1 MSRKFLISFFASAA
15 FVLAVS
21 MSAAAQYAPVTGI
34 VQLEQADGSKVPVA
48 GALIE
53 VYRMDIKAGFPSNK
67 TDKKGHFAFAGVP
80 LGATFTFSI
89 SAPGASPQI
98 FPNVKAGQENLVIT
112 LRSGDGRKLTEAEVR
127 GGAAASNAATPDAPQ
142 MTEEEKKAREEYEKQ
157 KAAVE
162 AKNAKIENSTKIV
175 EAALKAGN
183 EAYTAK
189 DYDTAI
195 AKFSEGITAEPNYV
209 GVTPVLLNNRGA
221 AYDSR
226 AVETFNKF
234 AKSQDASMKAEA
246 YSKTR
251 ADIVSSIES
260 YKTSW
265 DIIQKAPATDIQNPQ
280 AVEAA
285 KIGALRGAK
294 AAFKHAVQTEQVDPA
309 MIEAA
314 KVILPE
320 YEKVETDA
328 AKKAE
333 ASMIIADL
341 YRVTGDSDN
350 AIPAYKKIL
359 ETSPDNLDAL
369 AGVGFSLVNNGYI
382 KNDKAQMQEGSNYLQ
397 KFVSAAPD
405 TNKFKGDAVALI
417 ENLKKE
423 QNVAPQK
430 VTTTKK
436 KP

>member
-1 MSRKFLISFFASAA
+1 MSRKFLVSLFAVAA
-15 FVLAVS
+15 FMLATS
-21 MSAAAQYAPVTGI
+21 MSVFPQFAPVSGS
-34 VQLEQADGSKVPVA
+34 VQLEQADGTKVPVA

-80 LGATFTFSI
+80 LGAILTFAI

-98 FPNVKAGQENLVIT
+98 FPNVRSGQENLVIT
-112 LRSGDGRKLTEAEVR
+112 LHPGDGRKLTEAEAR
-127 GGAAASNAATPDAPQ
+127 GGAVSANTTTADAPQ
-142 MTEEEKKAREEYEKQ
+142 MTAEEKKAREEFEKQ
-157 KAAVE
+157 KSEVE

-175 EAALKAGN
+175 EAALKAGT
-183 EAYTAK
+183 EAYAAK
-189 DYDTAI
+189 DFDTAI
-195 AKFSEGITAEPNYV
+195 AKFTEGINAEPNYV

-226 AVETFNKF
+226 AVDTFNKF
-234 AKSQDASMKAEA
+234 AKSQDTAVKVDSYAKTKADLAS
-246 YSKTR
+246 S
-251 ADIVSSIES
+251 VES
-260 YKTSW
+260 YKMSL
-265 DIIQKAPATDIQNPQ
+265 DIIQKAPPTDIQNPQ
-280 AVEAA
+280 AVEATRA
-285 KIGALRGAK
+285 QALRGVK
-294 AAFKHAVQTEQVDPA
+294 GTLRHAVQTEQVDPA
-309 MIEAA
+309 IIEVA
-314 KVILPE
+314 KVVLPE
-320 YEKVETDA
+320 YQKIETDA

-350 AIPAYKKIL
+350 AIPEYKKIL

-369 AGVGFSLVNNGYI
+369 SGVGFSLVNNGYI

-417 ENLKKE
+417 ESLKKE